1 MLIDNKS
8 SRIVNAKPITVHPH
22 GGSIDDETLDQLPK
36 DKIIIVRCWIDKFLF
51 TDPYDPEIK
60 SSYHLKHILERDT
73 GIYLT
78 NNQFKDAMLICGYGP
93 IDANE
98 LNWCYCIHKDSH
110 ILNSGLNGFRNII
123 DQDIKR
129 YLTRFPEL
137 A

>member
-36 DKIIIVRCWIDKFLF
+36 DKIIIVRCWIKKFLF
-51 TDPYDPEIK
+51 TNPYNPETK
-60 SSYHLKHILERDT
+60 SDYHLKHILEHDT

-78 NNQFKDAMLICGYGP
+78 NNQFKEAMRICGYEP
-93 IDANE
+93 VDASEPN
-98 LNWCYCIHKDSH
+98 LQYCIAKNAHAINPYYDGHRKVDY
-110 ILNSGLNGFRNII
+110 I
-123 DQDIKR
+123 DIEQHFK
-129 YLTRFPEL
+129 RFPEL